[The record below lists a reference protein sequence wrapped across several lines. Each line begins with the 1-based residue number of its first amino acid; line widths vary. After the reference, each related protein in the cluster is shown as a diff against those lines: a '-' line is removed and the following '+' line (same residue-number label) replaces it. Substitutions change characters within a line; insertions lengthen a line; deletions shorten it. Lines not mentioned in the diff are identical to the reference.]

1 MIVQRSVVL
10 LLLMMFVWVGCGE
23 DKEEVELSVED
34 LIIQLGDLDSYV
46 ALKASEK
53 LIEMG
58 EPAVPELIKVLTL
71 PNMGGRQKLAL
82 QALQKI
88 GAPSV
93 QQLIPLLEN
102 PLVSSQVIEVLS
114 AIGTSEALQA
124 IQATKGIIWEKDGAE
139 MALIPAG
146 SFEMGSNAFDIRSNV
161 GDGDEKPMHTVE
173 LDAFYMDM
181 YEVTVGQFKQFVE
194 ESGYVYTS
202 KNINFAANI
211 WKNVAKWSPTDEH
224 PMVYVYWRDAVAY
237 CDWAGKRL
245 PTEAEW
251 EYAARGGLL
260 GKRYSWGDDESVAGL
275 YAHKDSSGITKS
287 VGSLKPNGYGLYDM
301 MGNVYEWCS
310 DWYDKDYYSISPL
323 RNPQGPSSPSPFH
336 APPRRVV
343 RGGTPVVDPRVT
355 IRGSKSLEF
364 AHKFNGF
371 RCVSESLVQQ

>member
-93 QQLIPLLEN
+93 QKLIPLLEN
-102 PLVSSQVIEVLS
+102 PLVSSQVAEVLF

-124 IQATKGIIWEKDGAE
+124 VDEYLSQITWEKDDAK
-139 MALIPAG
+139 MVLIPAG
-146 SFEMGSNAFDIRSNV
+146 SFEMGDHFNEPENWMKDARPV
-161 GDGDEKPMHTVE
+161 HTVE
-173 LDAFYMDM
+173 LDAFYMDI
-181 YEVTVGQFKQFVE
+181 YEVTVGQFKKFVKLTNYDYA
-194 ESGYVYTS
+194 GD
-202 KNINFAANI
+202 
-211 WKNVAKWSPTDEH
+211 WQDVAKYSPADDH
-224 PMVYVYWRDAVAY
+224 PMVYVNWGDAYAY
-237 CDWAGKRL
+237 AKWAGKRL

-251 EYAARGGLL
+251 EYAARGGLI
-260 GKRYSWGDDESVAGL
+260 GKRYPWGDDESVAGD
-275 YAHKDSSGITKS
+275 YAHYSSWNDGKGITKF

-301 MGNVYEWCS
+301 AGNVWEWCP
-310 DWYDKDYYSISPL
+310 DWYDEDYYGYSPL
-323 RNPQGPSSPSPFH
+323 SNPQGPVSGS
-336 APPRRVV
+336 RRVF
-343 RGGTPVVDPRVT
+343 RGGSWNTFVIGDLRVARRLSNT
-355 IRGSKSLEF
+355 SPDHRNYII
-364 AHKFNGF
+364 GF

>member
-102 PLVSSQVIEVLS
+102 PLVRSQVTEVLF

-124 IQATKGIIWEKDGAE
+124 IQATKEIIWEKDGKE
-139 MALIPAG
+139 MVLIPPG
-146 SFEMGSNAFDIRSNV
+146 SFEMGDHLDNMDNALPVHR
-161 GDGDEKPMHTVE
+161 VE
-173 LDAFYMDM
+173 LDAPPGSFYMDV
-181 YEVTVGQFKQFVE
+181 YEVTVGQFRKFVGQ
-194 ESGYVYTS
+194 SGYKYGGS
-202 KNINFAANI
+202 WDK
-211 WKNVAKWSPTDEH
+211 VAELSPGDEY
-224 PMVYVYWRDAVAY
+224 PMVYVSWFDATAY
-237 CDWAGKRL
+237 CEWAGKRL
-245 PTEAEW
+245 ATEVEW
-251 EYAARGGLL
+251 EYAARGGLI
-260 GKRYSWGDDESVAGL
+260 GKRYPWGDEVIHDDANYRGTGG
-275 YAHKDSSGITKS
+275 KDKWRNCAP
-287 VGSLKPNGYGLYDM
+287 VGSFKPNGYGLYDM
-301 MGNVYEWCS
+301 AGNAWEWCA
-310 DWYDKDYYSISPL
+310 DWWGEDYYATSPL
-323 RNPQGPSSPSPFH
+323 KNPTGPETGQY
-336 APPRRVV
+336 RVV
-343 RGGTPVVDPRVT
+343 RGGSWYGDPLILRAAY
-355 IRGSKSLEF
+355 RRYYSPAGPDNYF
-364 AHKFNGF
+364 GF
-371 RCVSESLVQQ
+371 RCVSGF